1 MDSQDTPKPDRVGAV
16 NAPDSSAPSEIVPP
30 EHRRRYL
37 ERMTMFSDGVA
48 AIALTLLVLPLVDI
62 AAPHGGQSAWQALSE
77 SRDELMA
84 FAVTFLVISVLWM
97 AHNRVF
103 SFIADYDST
112 LKWLNV
118 LYLFAIVALPFPSKW
133 LQYDSFENGVG
144 TIFFGIMFLAS
155 LALYLMSRHV
165 RVNPKMLTA
174 EARGNMALVNADT
187 GPFHPI
193 FFGVGIVFV
202 QVLPQFASYY
212 LLALLP
218 LGWINDRI
226 TDKQKLRNS

>member
-1 MDSQDTPKPDRVGAV
+1 MDSQDTPEPARVGTAS
-16 NAPDSSAPSEIVPP
+16 APDLTVPHEVVRP

-62 AAPHGGQSAWQALSE
+62 AAPHAGETAWQALSQ

-84 FAVTFLVISVLWM
+84 FAVTFLVIAVLWM
-97 AHNRVF
+97 AHNRIF
-103 SFIADYDST
+103 SFIDDYDSV

-118 LYLFAIVALPFPSKW
+118 LYLFSIVTLPFPSKW
-133 LQYDSFENGVG
+133 LQYDNFENGVG

-165 RVNPKMLTA
+165 LVNPQMLTA
-174 EARGNMALVNADT
+174 EARGNLALVKAGT
-187 GPFHPI
+187 GPLHPI
-193 FFGVGIVFV
+193 FFGVGIVV
-202 QVLPQFASYY
+202 AQVLPHLAGYY
-212 LLALLP
+212 LLALIP
-218 LGWINDRI
+218 LGWINDKV
-226 TDKQKLRNS
+226 TDKHHLRDS